1 MIHLAQWISPELLPP
16 LGLALLHFLWQG
28 AALAA
33 LAALAMA
40 LARGASTRYV
50 LGVIFLAAMVAAPAI
65 TFFVVRGQQPQ
76 TPAISAGTHAAAS
89 ATPRHSAFR
98 LNSRAAQPQPASEK
112 PYLLLVEAWFLGVLL
127 LSLRTAG
134 GVVAL
139 ERLRRR
145 TSAPLSAV
153 LIERCLALQR
163 RMGLSRLIQYSQSIH
178 LDAPAVIGWIRPV
191 VLLPISALT
200 GLSEAQLTA
209 VLAHELAHIRRH
221 DAFVNLFQ
229 VAAESLLFYH
239 PAVWWLSKRIRTER
253 ENCCD
258 DAAIAICGGPLE
270 FARALTLMEEWRAT
284 PVLAMAAN
292 RAPLGDRIRRVLGV
306 PSHASSMRAANLAAG
321 VLCLSVALVAG
332 NAFLGLARA
341 SVAVPRQSMPQATNA
356 AKGDLLVVVQG
367 TKPAP
372 EEPSPAPAPE
382 SATPRQQSKPTPEPV
397 PAPQPVPQAEVHESY
412 IDALKAAGYA
422 NLSADELVGLKIQ
435 GITPDYI
442 RAILAEDLKPTVDEL
457 IGLKIQGITQEYI
470 QEMRVAGL
478 KLNVDELIGIKI
490 QGITPEYFRQ
500 MRELGLQADADNLI
514 GMKVQGISADYV
526 REMRAAGVKAGSDE
540 LIGMKVQGI
549 TTEYV
554 KEMKDLGIQPDADG
568 LIGMKVQGIAPEYI
582 REIRATGINPDADE
596 LIGMKIQGVTPEY
609 IKMLQAAG
617 LKLDADDLI
626 TAKVSGITAEFI
638 REVQSHGFKNLD
650 IEKLIE
656 LKHSAVLDQ

>member
-16 LGLALLHFLWQG
+16 LGLALLHFFWQG

-33 LAALAMA
+33 LAALALT
-40 LARGASTRYV
+40 LARSASTRYV
-50 LGVIFLAAMVAAPAI
+50 LGVIFLAAMVAAPAV
-65 TFFVVRGQQPQ
+65 TFLIVRGQQPRSL
-76 TPAISAGTHAAAS
+76 AISAGSNVAAFSASRHAAVRGGSHPAL
-89 ATPRHSAFR
+89 PR
-98 LNSRAAQPQPASEK
+98 PASEK
-112 PYLLLVEAWFLGVLL
+112 PYLVLVEAWFLGVLL

-145 TSAPLSAV
+145 TSLPLSAE

-163 RMGLSRLIQYSQSIH
+163 RMGLSRYIQYFQSVH

-258 DAAIAICGGPLE
+258 DAAIAICGSPLE

-284 PVLAMAAN
+284 PALAMAAN
-292 RAPLGDRIRRVLGV
+292 RAPLAHRVRRLLGV
-306 PSHASSMRAANLAAG
+306 PSRASSMRAANLAAG

-332 NAFLGLARA
+332 NAFLDLARA
-341 SVAVPRQSMPQATNA
+341 SVTVPRQSAPQATKA
-356 AKGDLLVVVQG
+356 ANGDLLIVVHGV
-367 TKPAP
+367 KPAP
-372 EEPSPAPAPE
+372 EEASPALAPAN
-382 SATPRQQSKPTPEPV
+382 SQQQPTPKTA
-397 PAPQPVPQAEVHESY
+397 PAPQPAPQAEVHESY
-412 IDALKAAGYA
+412 FDALKAAGYDH
-422 NLSADELVGLKIQ
+422 LSADELVGMKIQGVTPAYIRGILAEGLKPSGDELIGMKVQ
-435 GITPDYI
+435 GITPEYI
-442 RAILAEDLKPTVDEL
+442 HEMRASGLKLDVDEL
-457 IGLKIQGITQEYI
+457 IGMK
-470 QEMRVAGL
+470 V
-478 KLNVDELIGIKI
+478 

-500 MRELGLQADADNLI
+500 MKELGLKADADNLI
-514 GMKVQGISADYV
+514 GMKVQGITPEYV
-526 REMRAAGVKAGSDE
+526 REMRATGVKTDSDE

-549 TTEYV
+549 TPEYV
-554 KEMKDLGIQPDADG
+554 KAMKDLGIKPDADS
-568 LIGMKVQGIAPEYI
+568 LIGMKVQGITPEYI
-582 REIRATGINPDADE
+582 REIRATGINPDADQ
-596 LIGMKIQGVTPEY
+596 LIGMKVQGVTPEY
-609 IKMLQAAG
+609 VKTLQAAG
-617 LKLDADDLI
+617 LQLDPDDVI
-626 TAKVSGITAEFI
+626 SAKVSGVTPEFI

-656 LKHSAVLDQ
+656 LKHAGVLEK

>member
-1 MIHLAQWISPELLPP
+1 MIHLAQWISPDLLPP
-16 LGLALLHFLWQG
+16 LGLALLHFFWQG

-33 LAALAMA
+33 LAALALT
-40 LARGASTRYV
+40 LARSASTRYV
-50 LGVIFLAAMVAAPAI
+50 LGVAFLAAMVAAPAI
-65 TFFVVRGQQPQ
+65 TFFVVRGEQTQ
-76 TPAISAGTHAAAS
+76 TPFIAAS
-89 ATPRHSAFR
+89 SHLVSYPMALHTTVSGSSHSIP
-98 LNSRAAQPQPASEK
+98 PQPTSGK
-112 PYLLLVEAWFLGVLL
+112 PYLFLVEAWFFGVLL
-127 LSLRTAG
+127 LSLRTVG
-134 GVVAL
+134 GVAAL

-145 TSAPLSAV
+145 ASTPLSAA
-153 LIERCLALQR
+153 LILRCLALQH
-163 RMGLSRLIQYSQSIH
+163 RMGLSRFIQYSQSIH

-200 GLSEAQLTA
+200 GLTDDQLTA

-258 DAAIAICGGPLE
+258 DAAIAVCGSPLE

-284 PVLAMAAN
+284 PALAMAAN
-292 RAPLGDRIRRVLGV
+292 RAPLVGRVHRLLGV
-306 PSHASSMRAANLAAG
+306 PSHASSMRTANLAAG

-341 SVAVPRQSMPQATNA
+341 NVAAPRQSAAQATNA
-356 AKGDLLVVVQG
+356 ANGDLLVVVRG

-372 EEPSPAPAPE
+372 EKASPTTAPDPPVTWQQPKPAPEPAPAP
-382 SATPRQQSKPTPEPV
+382 Q
-397 PAPQPVPQAEVHESY
+397 PAPQSELHESY
-412 IDALKAAGYA
+412 IDALKAAGYG

-435 GITPDYI
+435 GVTPEYV

-470 QEMRVAGL
+470 HEMRAAGL
-478 KLNVDELIGIKI
+478 QLDVNELIGMKI

-500 MRELGLQADADNLI
+500 MKELGLQADANNLI
-514 GMKVQGISADYV
+514 GMKIQGISADHV
-526 REMRAAGVKAGSDE
+526 REMRAAGVSADSDQ

-549 TTEYV
+549 TPDYV
-554 KEMKDLGIQPDADG
+554 KEMKELGIKPDADS
-568 LIGMKVQGIAPEYI
+568 LIGMKVQNITPAFI
-582 REIRATGINPDADE
+582 REIRALGINPDADE

-609 IKMLQAAG
+609 IKALQAAG
-617 LKLDADDLI
+617 LKLDANDLI
-626 TAKVSGITAEFI
+626 SAKVSGITPEFI
-638 REVQSHGFKNLD
+638 REVQSHGFKDLNL
-650 IEKLIE
+650 EKLIE
-656 LKHSAVLDQ
+656 LKHAGILDK

>member
-33 LAALAMA
+33 LAALALT
-40 LARGASTRYV
+40 LARSASTRYA

-76 TPAISAGTHAAAS
+76 SPAISAGSHVAAS
-89 ATPRHSAFR
+89 AASR
-98 LNSRAAQPQPASEK
+98 RAAIRGNSHPTQPQPASEK
-112 PYLLLVEAWFLGVLL
+112 PYLFMVEAWFLGVLL

-145 TSAPLSAV
+145 TSTPLSTE

-163 RMGLSRLIQYSQSIH
+163 RMGLSRFVQFSQSIH

-221 DAFVNLFQ
+221 DTFVNLFQ

-258 DAAIAICGGPLE
+258 DAAIAVCGSPLE

-284 PVLAMAAN
+284 PALAMAAN
-292 RAPLGDRIRRVLGV
+292 RAPLTDRIRRLLGV

-332 NAFLGLARA
+332 NALLGLARA
-341 SVAVPRQSMPQATNA
+341 SVAVPRQSVPQATKA
-356 AKGDLLVVVQG
+356 ANGDLLIVVRG
-367 TKPAP
+367 DKPAP
-372 EEPSPAPAPE
+372 EEASPAPAPV
-382 SATPRQQSKPTPEPV
+382 SPQQPASKPAPATQ
-397 PAPQPVPQAEVHESY
+397 PAPQSEVHESY
-412 IDALKAAGYA
+412 IDAMKAAGYE
-422 NLSADELVGLKIQ
+422 NLSADELVGMKIQ
-435 GITPDYI
+435 GVTPAYI
-442 RAILAEDLKPTVDEL
+442 RGILAEGLKPTADEL
-457 IGLKIQGITQEYI
+457 IGMKVQGIAPEYI
-470 QEMRVAGL
+470 HEMRASGL
-478 KLNVDELIGIKI
+478 KLNVDELIGMKV
-490 QGITPEYFRQ
+490 QGITPEYFHQ
-500 MRELGLQADADNLI
+500 MKELGLKADADNLI
-514 GMKVQGISADYV
+514 GMKVQGITPEYV
-526 REMRAAGVKAGSDE
+526 REMRATGVKTDSDE

-549 TTEYV
+549 TPEYV
-554 KEMKDLGIQPDADG
+554 KEMKDLGIKPDADG
-568 LIGMKVQGIAPEYI
+568 LIGMKVQGITPEYI
-582 REIRATGINPDADE
+582 REIRAEGINPDADQ
-596 LIGMKIQGVTPEY
+596 LIGMKVQGVTPEY
-609 IKMLQAAG
+609 VKTLQAAG
-617 LKLDADDLI
+617 LKLDPDDVI
-626 TAKVSGITAEFI
+626 SAKVSGITPEFI
-638 REVQSHGFKNLD
+638 REVQSHGFKDLD

-656 LKHSAVLDQ
+656 LKHAGVLEK

>member
-40 LARGASTRYV
+40 LARSASARYV
-50 LGVIFLAAMVAAPAI
+50 VGVIFLAAMIAAPAI

-76 TPAISAGTHAAAS
+76 SQAIPAGTQAAVS
-89 ATPRHSAFR
+89 GTPRHSAFR
-98 LNSRAAQPQPASEK
+98 LDSHAAQPQPASEK

-134 GVVAL
+134 GVVVL

-145 TSAPLSAV
+145 TSAPLSAA
-153 LIERCLALQR
+153 LIERCLVLQR
-163 RMGLSRLIQYSQSIH
+163 RMGLSRIVQYSQSIH

-258 DAAIAICGGPLE
+258 DAAIAICGSPLE

-284 PVLAMAAN
+284 PALAMAAN
-292 RAPLGDRIRRVLGV
+292 RAPLADRIRRLLGV
-306 PSHASSMRAANLAAG
+306 PSHASSMRVANLAAG

-341 SVAVPRQSMPQATNA
+341 SVAVPRQAAPQTTNS
-356 AKGDLLVVVQG
+356 AKGDLLVVVHG

-372 EEPSPAPAPE
+372 EESSSAPTPE
-382 SATPRQQSKPTPEPV
+382 LATPRQQSKPTPEPA
-397 PAPQPVPQAEVHESY
+397 PAPQPAPQAEAHESY
-412 IDALKAAGYA
+412 IEALKAAGYA
-422 NLSADELVGLKIQ
+422 DLSADELVGMKVQ
-435 GITPDYI
+435 GITAAYI
-442 RAILAEDLKPTVDEL
+442 RAILAEGLKPSADE
-457 IGLKIQGITQEYI
+457 
-470 QEMRVAGL
+470 
-478 KLNVDELIGIKI
+478 
-490 QGITPEYFRQ
+490 
-500 MRELGLQADADNLI
+500 LI
-514 GMKVQGISADYV
+514 GMKVQDITPEYIH
-526 REMRAAGVKAGSDE
+526 EIRAAGITADTGE

-549 TTEYV
+549 TPGYAKEMKDLGIKPDAGDLIGMRVQGITPEYIHEIRAAGITADAGELIGMKVQGITPGYV
-554 KEMKDLGIQPDADG
+554 KEMKDLGIKSDAGD
-568 LIGMKVQGIAPEYI
+568 LIGMKVQGITPEYI
-582 REIRATGINPDADE
+582 HEIRSAGITADAGD
-596 LIGMKIQGVTPEY
+596 LIGIKVQGITPEY
-609 IKMLQAAG
+609 IKALQSAG

-626 TAKVSGITAEFI
+626 AAKVSGITAEFI
-638 REVQSHGFKNLD
+638 REVQSHGFTNLD

-656 LKHSAVLDQ
+656 LKHTGVLDK